1 MTGGKIGVSKIASR
15 CQRGN
20 ELRYEIE
27 ITEEAESDL
36 DVIRAFYREEI
47 LKGMEDHLRF
57 EPTRKS
63 RSRIKR
69 LELLDSPAYRLRVGD
84 YRVFY
89 DVDEV
94 TAEVTVL
101 RVMSKEE
108 SLAYLET
115 LEQML

>member
-1 MTGGKIGVSKIASR
+1 M
-15 CQRGN
+15 
-20 ELRYEIE
+20 RYEIE

>member
-1 MTGGKIGVSKIASR
+1 M
-15 CQRGN
+15 
-20 ELRYEIE
+20 RYEIE

-89 DVDEV
+89 DV
-94 TAEVTVL
+94 EVTVL